1 MAWYL
6 TDNTDNP
13 VLSDTT
19 DDLNLLNKYACVYKC
34 QGISFTDV

>member
-6 TDNTDNP
+6 IDKTDNS

-34 QGISFTDV
+34 QGRSFTFV

>member
-1 MAWYL
+1 MVGFL
-6 TDNTDNP
+6 TDNTDNS

-34 QGISFTDV
+34 QGRSFTDV